1 MEVTDKGKPLGT
13 YDIAKNTA
21 VKSFII
27 QAPKLYKSI
36 AYFEKSKQVKRL
48 FL

>member
-13 YDIAKNTA
+13 YDMIKITA

-27 QAPKLYKSI
+27 QAPKLCKSI
-36 AYFEKSKQVKRL
+36 AYFEKSKQVKKL